1 MTGTPFMIT
10 QAQKEALHARGYS
23 DEQIAALKPEEVHKL
38 LNGGDNG
45 KRNRLISQ

>member
-23 DEQIAALKPEEVHKL
+23 DEQIAALKPR
-38 LNGGDNG
+38 GAQAAQW
-45 KRNRLISQ
+45 RR